1 MTFNLEQAIQEA
13 SIPTLLMCLVQI
25 TGDEKWLREPF
36 LPKRDTNLFAD
47 ESGGLTEA
55 AQQQIRSAVATVLA
69 EISAGQRK
77 IAVPPNTELFT
88 KMMSLCVA
96 EEVAPE
102 YAPMM
107 MEAMGLSARDISWTS
122 SISVPHATLANFNVL
137 IIGAGFSGICAAIK
151 LDRLGIPWILADAN
165 SEIGGTW
172 LVNDYPEAG
181 VDTPNHFYSFTF
193 APNHRWPKYFSKRI
207 DVLNY
212 CKSVADK
219 FNITE
224 RISLNT
230 EIVST
235 TWDEA
240 SQKWKVVLRDQHGK
254 LRESHANV
262 VISGVGQLNRP
273 KKSFIKGIDSFS
285 GSCFHS
291 AQWRHDVDLAGKR
304 VAIIGTGASAMQI
317 LRTVAL
323 QASEVTIFQRSP
335 QWVRPSND
343 YHRDVKPQTMWLFES
358 VPFYFDWYRFGLF
371 WRFGDGLLPTLRRD
385 ETWPH
390 LQRSM
395 NSRNDKHRVQLTE
408 YLLAQLDGR
417 ADLID
422 KTLPDYPPYGKRILV
437 DNDWY
442 KTLTRDN
449 VELVASGVDHVD
461 GNQVVALD
469 GSSRQVDVI
478 ILATGFEAGKML
490 ASVAVTGRNGVTL
503 RETWGDDN
511 PRAYKGMTM
520 PNFPNLFCLYG
531 PNTNVAHGGSVIFQ
545 AECQM
550 RYITS
555 CITQMIE
562 SQISAVDV
570 RPEVHD
576 AYNKAVDDEHDQ
588 LVWSHP
594 GMDSWYKNSQG
605 RIFSP
610 MPWRFVD
617 YWSMTHDADLSDY
630 LVTAKR
636 EIV

>member
-1 MTFNLEQAIQEA
+1 M
-13 SIPTLLMCLVQI
+13 M
-25 TGDEKWLREPF
+25 
-36 LPKRDTNLFAD
+36 AD
-47 ESGGLTEA
+47 SNA
-55 AQQQIRSAVATVLA
+55 
-69 EISAGQRK
+69 
-77 IAVPPNTELFT
+77 
-88 KMMSLCVA
+88 
-96 EEVAPE
+96 
-102 YAPMM
+102 
-107 MEAMGLSARDISWTS
+107 
-122 SISVPHATLANFNVL
+122 
-137 IIGAGFSGICAAIK
+137 
-151 LDRLGIPWILADAN
+151 
-165 SEIGGTW
+165 EIGGTW

-212 CKSVADK
+212 CKSVAEK
-219 FNITE
+219 FKVTG
-224 RISLNT
+224 RISLST
-230 EIVST
+230 EVVST

-240 SQKWKVVLRDQHGK
+240 SQKWKVVLRDQHGELHK
-254 LRESHANV
+254 VRANV

-273 KKSFIKGIDSFS
+273 KKSFIKGIESFS
-285 GSCFHS
+285 GPCFHS
-291 AQWRHDVDLAGKR
+291 AQWRHDVDLAGTR
-304 VAIIGTGASAMQI
+304 VAIIGTGASSMQI
-317 LRTVAL
+317 LRTVAS

-343 YHRDVKPQTMWLFES
+343 YHRDVKPQTMWLFEN
-358 VPFYFDWYRFGLF
+358 VPFYYDWYRFGLF

-385 ETWPH
+385 ENWPH

-408 YLLAQLDGR
+408 YLLAQLEGR
-417 ADLID
+417 PDLVD

-442 KTLTRDN
+442 KTLRREN
-449 VELVASGVDHVD
+449 VELVASGVDRID

-562 SQISAVDV
+562 SQISSVDI
-570 RPEVHD
+570 RSEVHD

-636 EIV
+636 ETI

>member
-1 MTFNLEQAIQEA
+1 MTLNLEQAFQEA

-25 TGDEKWLREPF
+25 TGDESWLREPF

-55 AQQQIRSAVATVLA
+55 VQQQIRGALATVLA
-69 EISAGQRK
+69 EISAGERK
-77 IAVPPNTELFT
+77 IAPPPNSELFT

-96 EEVAPE
+96 EEVASE

-107 MEAMGLSARDISWTS
+107 MEAMGLSARDVSWKN
-122 SISVPHATLANFNVL
+122 LAADSKEALENFNVL

-151 LDRLGIPWILADAN
+151 LDQLGIRWMMADSNA
-165 SEIGGTW
+165 EIGGTW

-212 CKSVADK
+212 CKSVAEK
-219 FNITE
+219 FKVTG
-224 RISLNT
+224 RISLST
-230 EIVST
+230 EVVST

-240 SQKWKVVLRDQHGK
+240 SQKWKVVLRDQHGELHK
-254 LRESHANV
+254 VRANV

-273 KKSFIKGIDSFS
+273 KKSFIKGIESFS
-285 GSCFHS
+285 GPCFHS
-291 AQWRHDVDLAGKR
+291 AQWRHDVNLAGTR
-304 VAIIGTGASAMQI
+304 VAIIGTGASSMQI

-343 YHRDVKPQTMWLFES
+343 YHRDVKPQTMWLFEN
-358 VPFYFDWYRFGLF
+358 VPFYYDWYRFGLF

-385 ETWPH
+385 ENWPH

-408 YLLAQLDGR
+408 YLLAQLEGR
-417 ADLID
+417 PDLVD

-442 KTLTRDN
+442 KTLRREN
-449 VELVASGVDHVD
+449 VELVASGVDRID

-562 SQISAVDV
+562 SQISSVDI
-570 RPEVHD
+570 RSEVHD

-636 EIV
+636 ETI

>member
-1 MTFNLEQAIQEA
+1 MSVNFEQEFQEA
-13 SIPTLLMCLVQI
+13 SIPTLLMCLVQL
-25 TGDEKWLREPF
+25 TGDETWLREPY

-47 ESGGLTEA
+47 ESGGIAES
-55 AQQQIRSAVATVLA
+55 AQQQIREALAIVLG
-69 EISAGQRK
+69 EISSGERK
-77 IAVPPNTELFT
+77 IASPPNTELFT
-88 KMMSLCVA
+88 RMMSLCVA

-107 MEAMGLSARDISWTS
+107 MEAMGLTQRDISWSKLSADS
-122 SISVPHATLANFNVL
+122 SETLNNFKVL

-165 SEIGGTW
+165 AEIGGTW

-212 CKSVADK
+212 CKSVAEK
-219 FNITE
+219 FKVAD

-230 EIVST
+230 EVVST
-235 TWDEA
+235 TWDE
-240 SQKWKVVLRDQHGK
+240 STQIWKVVLRNQDGQ

-273 KKSFIKGIDSFS
+273 KKSFIKGIETFS
-285 GSCFHS
+285 GPCFHS

-317 LRTVAL
+317 LRTVAS
-323 QASEVTIFQRSP
+323 QASDVTIFQRSP

-343 YHRDVKPQTMWLFES
+343 YHRDVKPQTMWLFEN

-395 NSRNDKHRVQLTE
+395 NSRNDKHRLQLTE
-408 YLLAQLDGR
+408 YLLSQLEGHD
-417 ADLID
+417 DLVA

-442 KTLTRDN
+442 KTLKRDN

-562 SQISAVDV
+562 SQISSVDV

-576 AYNKAVDDEHDQ
+576 AYNKSVDDEHDQ

-630 LVTAKR
+630 LVATKNQTN
-636 EIV
+636 

>member
-1 MTFNLEQAIQEA
+1 MEYSLAEAFDEA

-25 TGDEKWLREPF
+25 TGDESWLREPF

-47 ESGGLTEA
+47 ESGGIVES
-55 AQQQIRSAVATVLA
+55 AQQQIRDALVTVLS
-69 EISAGQRK
+69 EISAGQREMPS
-77 IAVPPNTELFT
+77 PPNTELFT

-96 EEVAPE
+96 EEVEPE

-107 MEAMGLSARDISWTS
+107 MEAMGFIPRDVIWTKPLA
-122 SISVPHATLANFNVL
+122 VPHETLADFNVL

-151 LDRLGIPWILADAN
+151 LDQLGIRWIMADTNA
-165 SEIGGTW
+165 EIGGTW

-193 APNHRWPKYFSKRI
+193 APNHRWPRYFSKRI

-212 CKSVADK
+212 CKSVAEK
-219 FNITE
+219 FKVAD

-230 EIVST
+230 EVVST

-240 SQKWKVVLRDQHGK
+240 SKTWKVVLRDRHGE
-254 LRESHANV
+254 LRESRANV

-273 KKSFIKGIDSFS
+273 KKSFIKGLESFT
-285 GSCFHS
+285 GPCFHS
-291 AQWRHDVDLAGKR
+291 AQWRHDVDLSGKR

-317 LRTVAL
+317 LRTVAS
-323 QASEVTIFQRSP
+323 QASDVTIFQRSP

-343 YHRDVKPQTMWLFES
+343 YHRDVKPQTMWLFEN

-408 YLLAQLDGR
+408 YLLTQLDGH
-417 ADLID
+417 ADLVN

-442 KTLTRDN
+442 KSLKREN
-449 VELVASGVDHVD
+449 VELVASGVDHIE
-461 GNQVVALD
+461 GNQIVALD

-490 ASVAVTGRNGVTL
+490 ASVAVTGRNGITL

-550 RYITS
+550 RYVTS

-562 SQISAVDV
+562 SQVSSVDV
-570 RPEVHD
+570 RPEVHA

-617 YWSMTHDADLSDY
+617 YWAMTHDADLKDY
-630 LVTAKR
+630 VLTK
-636 EIV
+636 

>member
-1 MTFNLEQAIQEA
+1 MTLNLEQAFQEA

-25 TGDEKWLREPF
+25 TGDESWLQEPF

-47 ESGGLTEA
+47 ESGGLAAE
-55 AQQQIRSAVATVLA
+55 AQQQIRAALVAVLG
-69 EISAGQRK
+69 EISAGHRK
-77 IAVPPNTELFT
+77 ISPPPKTELFT

-107 MEAMGLSARDISWTS
+107 MEAMGLTPRDVSWKNLSAES
-122 SISVPHATLANFNVL
+122 SQALENFNVL
-137 IIGAGFSGICAAIK
+137 IIGAGFSGVCAAIK
-151 LDRLGIPWILADAN
+151 LDQLGIRWMMADAN
-165 SEIGGTW
+165 AEIGGTW

-219 FNITE
+219 FKVTD
-224 RISLNT
+224 RISLST
-230 EIVST
+230 EVVST

-240 SQKWKVVLRDQHGK
+240 SQKWKVVLRDQRGQ
-254 LRESHANV
+254 LRETRANV

-273 KKSFIKGIDSFS
+273 KKSFITGIDSFS
-285 GSCFHS
+285 GPCFHS

-304 VAIIGTGASAMQI
+304 VAIIGTGASSMQI
-317 LRTVAL
+317 LRTVAS

-343 YHRDVKPQTMWLFES
+343 YHRDVKPQTMWLFEN

-371 WRFGDGLLPTLRRD
+371 WRFGDGLLPTLRHD
-385 ETWPH
+385 ETWPYP
-390 LQRSM
+390 QRAM

-417 ADLID
+417 NDLVN

-449 VELVASGVDHVD
+449 VELVASGVDHID
-461 GNQVVALD
+461 GNQIVALD

-562 SQISAVDV
+562 SQISSVDV
-570 RPEVHD
+570 RSEVHD

-636 EIV
+636 ETI

>member
-1 MTFNLEQAIQEA
+1 MTLNLQQAFQEA

-25 TGDEKWLREPF
+25 TGDESWLREPF
-36 LPKRDTNLFAD
+36 LPERDTNLFAD
-47 ESGGLTEA
+47 ESGGLSDES
-55 AQQQIRSAVATVLA
+55 QQQIREALVTALG
-69 EISAGQRK
+69 EISDGKRK
-77 IAVPPNTELFT
+77 VAAPPETGLFT

-107 MEAMGLSARDISWTS
+107 MEAMGFIPRDVSWKNLSADS
-122 SISVPHATLANFNVL
+122 SEALENFNVL

-151 LDRLGIPWILADAN
+151 LDQLGIRWTLADTN
-165 SEIGGTW
+165 TEIGGTW

-193 APNHRWPKYFSKRI
+193 APNHRWPRYFSKQL

-212 CKSVADK
+212 CKSVAEK
-219 FNITE
+219 FKITE

-230 EIVST
+230 EVVST

-240 SQKWKVVLRDQHGK
+240 SQTWLIVLRDQHGQ
-254 LRESHANV
+254 LRETRANV

-273 KKSFIKGIDSFS
+273 KKSFIKGIESFS
-285 GSCFHS
+285 GPCFHS

-317 LRTVAL
+317 LRTVAS
-323 QASEVTIFQRSP
+323 QASQVTIFQRSP

-343 YHRDVKPQTMWLFES
+343 YHREVKSQTMWLFEN

-408 YLLAQLDGR
+408 YLLAQLDGH
-417 ADLID
+417 ADLVN

-461 GNQVVALD
+461 GDQIVALN
-469 GSSRQVDVI
+469 GTSRQADVV

-490 ASVAVTGRNGVTL
+490 ASVAVTGRNGITL

-550 RYITS
+550 RYVTS

-562 SQISAVDV
+562 SRVSSIDV
-570 RPEVHD
+570 RLEVHD

-594 GMDSWYKNSQG
+594 GMDSWYKNSRG

-636 EIV
+636 ETV

>member
-1 MTFNLEQAIQEA
+1 MTLNLQQAFQEA

-25 TGDEKWLREPF
+25 TGDESWLREPF

-47 ESGGLTEA
+47 ESGGIVES
-55 AQQQIRSAVATVLA
+55 AQNQIRGALVTVLE
-69 EISAGQRK
+69 EISDGRRK
-77 IAVPPNTELFT
+77 VADPPETELFT
-88 KMMSLCVA
+88 KMMSSCVA

-102 YAPMM
+102 YAPMI
-107 MEAMGLSARDISWTS
+107 MEAMGFIPRDVSWKDSSADS
-122 SISVPHATLANFNVL
+122 SDALENFNVL

-151 LDRLGIPWILADAN
+151 LDQLGIRWTLADTNA
-165 SEIGGTW
+165 EIGGTW
-172 LVNDYPEAG
+172 LANDYPEAG

-193 APNHRWPKYFSKRI
+193 APNHKWPKYFSKQL

-212 CKSVADK
+212 CKSVAERFK
-219 FNITE
+219 ITE

-230 EIVST
+230 KVVST
-235 TWDEA
+235 TWDES
-240 SQKWKVVLRDQHGK
+240 SQTWKVVLRDQNGK
-254 LRESHANV
+254 SRETRANV

-273 KKSFIKGIDSFS
+273 KKLFIKGIESFS
-285 GSCFHS
+285 GPCFHS
-291 AQWRHDVDLAGKR
+291 AQWRHDVDLAGRR
-304 VAIIGTGASAMQI
+304 VAIIGTGASSMQI
-317 LRTVAL
+317 LRTVAS
-323 QASEVTIFQRSP
+323 QASHVTIFQRSP

-343 YHRDVKPQTMWLFES
+343 YHRDVKPQTMWLFEN
-358 VPFYFDWYRFGLF
+358 VPYYFDWYRFGLF

-408 YLLAQLDGR
+408 YLLTQLEGR
-417 ADLID
+417 TDLVD

-449 VELVASGVDHVD
+449 VELVASGVDRID
-461 GNQVVALD
+461 DNQVVALD
-469 GSSRQVDVI
+469 GSSRQFDVI

-562 SQISAVDV
+562 SKISSVDV
-570 RPEVHD
+570 RSEVHD

-636 EIV
+636 ETI

>member
-1 MTFNLEQAIQEA
+1 MEYSLAEAFDEA

-25 TGDEKWLREPF
+25 TGDESWLREPF

-47 ESGGLTEA
+47 ESGGIAES
-55 AQQQIRSAVATVLA
+55 AQQQIRDALVTVLG
-69 EISAGQRK
+69 EISAGQREMPS
-77 IAVPPNTELFT
+77 PPNTELFT

-96 EEVAPE
+96 EEVEPE

-107 MEAMGLSARDISWTS
+107 MEAMGFIPRDVSWKKPLE
-122 SISVPHATLANFNVL
+122 VPHETLADFNVL

-151 LDRLGIPWILADAN
+151 LDQLGIRWIMADTNA
-165 SEIGGTW
+165 EIGGTW

-193 APNHRWPKYFSKRI
+193 APNHRWPRYFSKRI

-212 CKSVADK
+212 CKSVAEK
-219 FNITE
+219 FKVAD

-230 EIVST
+230 EVVST

-240 SQKWKVVLRDQHGK
+240 SKTWKVVLRDRHGQ
-254 LRESHANV
+254 LSEFRANV

-273 KKSFIKGIDSFS
+273 KKSFIKGLESFT
-285 GSCFHS
+285 GPCFHS
-291 AQWRHDVDLAGKR
+291 AQWRHDVDLSGKR

-317 LRTVAL
+317 LRTVAS
-323 QASEVTIFQRSP
+323 QARDVTIFQRSP

-343 YHRDVKPQTMWLFES
+343 YHRDVKPQTMWLFENI
-358 VPFYFDWYRFGLF
+358 PFYFDWYRFGLF

-408 YLLAQLDGR
+408 YLLSQLDGH
-417 ADLID
+417 ADLVN

-442 KTLTRDN
+442 KSLKREN
-449 VELVASGVDHVD
+449 VELVASGVDHVE
-461 GNQVVALD
+461 GNQIVALD

-490 ASVAVTGRNGVTL
+490 ASVAVTGRNGITL
-503 RETWGDDN
+503 RETWGEDN

-550 RYITS
+550 RYVTS

-562 SQISAVDV
+562 SQISSVDV

-576 AYNKAVDDEHDQ
+576 AYNKEVDDEHDQ

-617 YWSMTHDADLSDY
+617 YWAMTHDADLKDY
-630 LVTAKR
+630 VLTK
-636 EIV
+636 

>member
-1 MTFNLEQAIQEA
+1 
-13 SIPTLLMCLVQI
+13 
-25 TGDEKWLREPF
+25 
-36 LPKRDTNLFAD
+36 
-47 ESGGLTEA
+47 
-55 AQQQIRSAVATVLA
+55 
-69 EISAGQRK
+69 
-77 IAVPPNTELFT
+77 
-88 KMMSLCVA
+88 
-96 EEVAPE
+96 
-102 YAPMM
+102 MM
-107 MEAMGLSARDISWTS
+107 MEAMGLTQRDISWTKLSADS
-122 SISVPHATLANFNVL
+122 SEILNNFTVL

-165 SEIGGTW
+165 AEIGGTW

-212 CKSVADK
+212 CKSVAEK
-219 FNITE
+219 FKITN

-230 EIVST
+230 QVEST

-240 SQKWKVVLRDQHGK
+240 TQMWKVVLRDQDGQ

-273 KKSFIKGIDSFS
+273 KKSFIKGIESFS
-285 GSCFHS
+285 GPCFHS
-291 AQWRHDVDLAGKR
+291 AQWRHDVDLSGKR

-317 LRTVAL
+317 LRTVAS
-323 QASEVTIFQRSP
+323 QASDVTIFQRSP

-343 YHRDVKPQTMWLFES
+343 YHRDVKPQTMWLFEN

-390 LQRSM
+390 QQRSM
-395 NSRNDKHRVQLTE
+395 NSRNDKHRLQLTE
-408 YLLAQLDGR
+408 YLLAQLEGHD
-417 ADLID
+417 DLVA

-442 KTLTRDN
+442 KTLKRDN
-449 VELVASGVDHVD
+449 VELVASGVGHVD
-461 GNQVVALD
+461 GNQIVASD

-490 ASVAVTGRNGVTL
+490 ASVAVTGRNGTTL
-503 RETWGDDN
+503 RDAWGDDN

-562 SQISAVDV
+562 SQISSVDV

-630 LVTAKR
+630 LVAAKNKTN
-636 EIV
+636 

>member
-1 MTFNLEQAIQEA
+1 MTLNLQQAFQEA

-25 TGDEKWLREPF
+25 TGDESWLREPF

-47 ESGGLTEA
+47 ESGGIVES
-55 AQQQIRSAVATVLA
+55 AQNQIRGALVTVLE
-69 EISAGQRK
+69 EISDGRRK
-77 IAVPPNTELFT
+77 VADPPETELFT
-88 KMMSLCVA
+88 KMMSSCVA

-107 MEAMGLSARDISWTS
+107 MEAMGFIPRDVSWKDSSADS
-122 SISVPHATLANFNVL
+122 SDALENFNVL

-151 LDRLGIPWILADAN
+151 LDQLGIRWTLADTNA
-165 SEIGGTW
+165 EIGGTW
-172 LVNDYPEAG
+172 LANDYPEAG

-193 APNHRWPKYFSKRI
+193 APNHKWPKYFSKQL

-212 CKSVADK
+212 CKSVAERFK
-219 FNITE
+219 ITE

-230 EIVST
+230 KVVST
-235 TWDEA
+235 TWDES
-240 SQKWKVVLRDQHGK
+240 SQTWKVVLRDQNGK
-254 LRESHANV
+254 SRETRANV

-273 KKSFIKGIDSFS
+273 KKLFIKGIESFS
-285 GSCFHS
+285 GPCFHS
-291 AQWRHDVDLAGKR
+291 AQWRHDVDLAGRR
-304 VAIIGTGASAMQI
+304 VAIIGTGASSMQI
-317 LRTVAL
+317 LRTVAS
-323 QASEVTIFQRSP
+323 QASHVTIFQRSP

-343 YHRDVKPQTMWLFES
+343 YHRDVKPQTMWLFEN
-358 VPFYFDWYRFGLF
+358 VPYYFDWYRFGLF

-408 YLLAQLDGR
+408 YLLTQLEGR
-417 ADLID
+417 TDLVD

-449 VELVASGVDHVD
+449 VELVASGVDRID
-461 GNQVVALD
+461 DNQVVALD
-469 GSSRQVDVI
+469 GSSRQFDVI

-562 SQISAVDV
+562 SKISSVDV
-570 RPEVHD
+570 RSEVHD

-636 EIV
+636 ETI

>member
-1 MTFNLEQAIQEA
+1 MEYSLAEAFDEA

-25 TGDEKWLREPF
+25 TGDESWLREPF

-47 ESGGLTEA
+47 ESGGIAES
-55 AQQQIRSAVATVLA
+55 AQQQIRDALMTVLG
-69 EISAGQRK
+69 EISAGQREMPS
-77 IAVPPNTELFT
+77 PPNTELFT

-96 EEVAPE
+96 EEVEPE

-107 MEAMGLSARDISWTS
+107 MEAMGFIPRDVIWTKPLA
-122 SISVPHATLANFNVL
+122 VPHETLADFNVL

-151 LDRLGIPWILADAN
+151 LDQLGIRWIMADTNA
-165 SEIGGTW
+165 EIGGTW

-193 APNHRWPKYFSKRI
+193 APNHRWPRYFSKRI

-212 CKSVADK
+212 CKSVAEK
-219 FNITE
+219 FKVAD

-230 EIVST
+230 EVVST

-240 SQKWKVVLRDQHGK
+240 SKTWKVVLRDRHGK
-254 LRESHANV
+254 LRETRANV

-273 KKSFIKGIDSFS
+273 KKSFIKGLESFT
-285 GSCFHS
+285 GPCFHS
-291 AQWRHDVDLAGKR
+291 AQWRHDVDLSGKR

-317 LRTVAL
+317 LRTVAS
-323 QASEVTIFQRSP
+323 QASDVTIFQRSP

-343 YHRDVKPQTMWLFES
+343 YHRDVKPQTMWLFENI
-358 VPFYFDWYRFGLF
+358 PFYFDWYRFGLF

-408 YLLAQLDGR
+408 YLLAQLDGH
-417 ADLID
+417 ADLVN

-442 KTLTRDN
+442 KSLKREN
-449 VELVASGVDHVD
+449 VELVASGVDHVEV
-461 GNQVVALD
+461 NQIVAFD

-490 ASVAVTGRNGVTL
+490 ASVAVTGRNGITL

-550 RYITS
+550 RYVTS

-562 SQISAVDV
+562 SQISSVDV

-576 AYNKAVDDEHDQ
+576 AYNKEVDDEHDQ

-617 YWSMTHDADLSDY
+617 YWAMTHDADLKDY
-630 LVTAKR
+630 VLTK
-636 EIV
+636 

>member
-1 MTFNLEQAIQEA
+1 MTLNLEQAFQEA

-25 TGDEKWLREPF
+25 TGDESWLQEPF

-47 ESGGLTEA
+47 ESGGLAAE
-55 AQQQIRSAVATVLA
+55 AQQQIRAALVAVLG
-69 EISAGQRK
+69 EISAGHRK
-77 IAVPPNTELFT
+77 ISPPPKTELFT

-107 MEAMGLSARDISWTS
+107 MEAMGLSARDVSWKNLSAES
-122 SISVPHATLANFNVL
+122 SQALENFNVL
-137 IIGAGFSGICAAIK
+137 IIGAGFSGVCAAIK
-151 LDRLGIPWILADAN
+151 LDQLGIRWMMADAN
-165 SEIGGTW
+165 AEIGGTW

-219 FNITE
+219 FKVTD
-224 RISLNT
+224 RISLST
-230 EIVST
+230 EVVST

-240 SQKWKVVLRDQHGK
+240 SQKWKVVLRDQHGE
-254 LRESHANV
+254 LRETRANV

-273 KKSFIKGIDSFS
+273 KKSFIKGIESFS
-285 GSCFHS
+285 GPCFHS

-304 VAIIGTGASAMQI
+304 VAIIGTGASSMQI
-317 LRTVAL
+317 LRTVAS
-323 QASEVTIFQRSP
+323 QASEVTVFQRSP

-343 YHRDVKPQTMWLFES
+343 YHRDVKPQTMWLFEN

-371 WRFGDGLLPTLRRD
+371 WRFGDGLLPTLRHD

-390 LQRSM
+390 PQRAM

-408 YLLAQLDGR
+408 YLLAQLEGHD
-417 ADLID
+417 DLVA

-449 VELVASGVDHVD
+449 VELVASGVDHID
-461 GNQVVALD
+461 GSQIIALD
-469 GSSRQVDVI
+469 GSSRQADVI

-562 SQISAVDV
+562 SQISSVDV
-570 RPEVHD
+570 RSEVHD

-636 EIV
+636 ETI

>member
-1 MTFNLEQAIQEA
+1 MTLNLQQAFQEA

-25 TGDEKWLREPF
+25 TGDESWLREPF

-47 ESGGLTEA
+47 ESGGIVES
-55 AQQQIRSAVATVLA
+55 AQNQIRGALVTVLE
-69 EISAGQRK
+69 EISDGRRK
-77 IAVPPNTELFT
+77 VADPPETELFT
-88 KMMSLCVA
+88 KMMSSCVA

-107 MEAMGLSARDISWTS
+107 MEAMGFIPRDVSWKDSSADS
-122 SISVPHATLANFNVL
+122 SDALENFNVL

-151 LDRLGIPWILADAN
+151 LDQLGIRWTLADTNA
-165 SEIGGTW
+165 EIGGTW
-172 LVNDYPEAG
+172 LANDYPEAG

-193 APNHRWPKYFSKRI
+193 APNHKWPKYFSKQL

-212 CKSVADK
+212 CKSVAERFK
-219 FNITE
+219 ITE

-230 EIVST
+230 KVVST
-235 TWDEA
+235 TWDES
-240 SQKWKVVLRDQHGK
+240 SQTWKVVLRDQNGK
-254 LRESHANV
+254 SRETQANV

-273 KKSFIKGIDSFS
+273 KKLFIKGIESFS
-285 GSCFHS
+285 GPCFHS
-291 AQWRHDVDLAGKR
+291 AQWRHDVDLAGRR
-304 VAIIGTGASAMQI
+304 VAIIGTGASSMQI
-317 LRTVAL
+317 LRTVAS
-323 QASEVTIFQRSP
+323 QASHVTIFQRSP

-343 YHRDVKPQTMWLFES
+343 YHRDVKPQTMWLFEN
-358 VPFYFDWYRFGLF
+358 VPYYFDWYRFGLF

-408 YLLAQLDGR
+408 YLLTQLEGR
-417 ADLID
+417 TDLVD

-449 VELVASGVDHVD
+449 VELVASGVDRID
-461 GNQVVALD
+461 DNQVVALD
-469 GSSRQVDVI
+469 GSSRQFDVI

-562 SQISAVDV
+562 SKISSVDV
-570 RPEVHD
+570 RSEVHD

-636 EIV
+636 ETI

>member
-1 MTFNLEQAIQEA
+1 MEYSLAEAFDEA

-25 TGDEKWLREPF
+25 TGDESWLREPF

-47 ESGGLTEA
+47 ESGGIAES
-55 AQQQIRSAVATVLA
+55 AQQQIRDALVTVLG
-69 EISAGQRK
+69 EISAGQREMPS
-77 IAVPPNTELFT
+77 PPNIELFT

-96 EEVAPE
+96 EEVEPE

-107 MEAMGLSARDISWTS
+107 MEAMGFIPRDVIWTKPLA
-122 SISVPHATLANFNVL
+122 VPHETLADFNVL

-151 LDRLGIPWILADAN
+151 LDQLGIRWIMADTNA
-165 SEIGGTW
+165 EIGGTW

-193 APNHRWPKYFSKRI
+193 APNHRWPRYFSKRI

-212 CKSVADK
+212 CKSVAEK
-219 FNITE
+219 FKVAD

-230 EIVST
+230 EVVST

-240 SQKWKVVLRDQHGK
+240 SKTWKVVLRDRHGE
-254 LRESHANV
+254 LRESRANV

-273 KKSFIKGIDSFS
+273 KKSFIKGLESFT
-285 GSCFHS
+285 GPCFHS
-291 AQWRHDVDLAGKR
+291 AQWRHDVDLSGKR

-317 LRTVAL
+317 LRTVAS
-323 QASEVTIFQRSP
+323 QARDVTIFQRSP

-343 YHRDVKPQTMWLFES
+343 YHRDVKPQTMWLFEN

-408 YLLAQLDGR
+408 YLLTQLDGH
-417 ADLID
+417 ADLVN

-442 KTLTRDN
+442 KSLKREN
-449 VELVASGVDHVD
+449 VELVASGVDHVE
-461 GNQVVALD
+461 GNQIVALD

-490 ASVAVTGRNGVTL
+490 ASVAVTGRNGITL

-545 AECQM
+545 AECQI
-550 RYITS
+550 RYVTS

-562 SQISAVDV
+562 SQVSSVDV

-576 AYNKAVDDEHDQ
+576 AYNKEVDDEHDQ

-617 YWSMTHDADLSDY
+617 YWAMTHDADLKDY
-630 LVTAKR
+630 VLTK
-636 EIV
+636 

>member
-1 MTFNLEQAIQEA
+1 MEYSLAEAFDEA

-25 TGDEKWLREPF
+25 TGDESWLREPF

-47 ESGGLTEA
+47 ESGGIAES
-55 AQQQIRSAVATVLA
+55 AQQQIRDALVTVLG
-69 EISAGQRK
+69 EISAGQREMPS
-77 IAVPPNTELFT
+77 PPNTELFT

-96 EEVAPE
+96 EEVEPE

-107 MEAMGLSARDISWTS
+107 MEAMGFIPRDVSW
-122 SISVPHATLANFNVL
+122 IKPLEVPHETLADFNVL

-151 LDRLGIPWILADAN
+151 LDQLGIRWIMADTNA
-165 SEIGGTW
+165 EIGGTW

-193 APNHRWPKYFSKRI
+193 APNHRWPRYFSKRI

-212 CKSVADK
+212 CKSVAEK
-219 FNITE
+219 FKVAD

-230 EIVST
+230 EVVST

-240 SQKWKVVLRDQHGK
+240 SKTWKVVLRDRHGE
-254 LRESHANV
+254 LRETRANV

-273 KKSFIKGIDSFS
+273 KKSFIKGLESFT
-285 GSCFHS
+285 GPCFHS
-291 AQWRHDVDLAGKR
+291 AQWRHDVDLSGKR

-317 LRTVAL
+317 LRTVAS
-323 QASEVTIFQRSP
+323 QASDVTIFQRSP

-343 YHRDVKPQTMWLFES
+343 YHRDVKPQTMWLFEN

-408 YLLAQLDGR
+408 YLLTQLDGH
-417 ADLID
+417 ADLVN

-442 KTLTRDN
+442 KSLKREN
-449 VELVASGVDHVD
+449 VELVASGVDHIE
-461 GNQVVALD
+461 GNQIVALD

-490 ASVAVTGRNGVTL
+490 ASVAVTGRNGITL

-550 RYITS
+550 RYVTS

-562 SQISAVDV
+562 SQVSSVDV

-594 GMDSWYKNSQG
+594 GMDSWYKNLQG

-617 YWSMTHDADLSDY
+617 YWAMTHDADLNDY
-630 LVTAKR
+630 VLTK
-636 EIV
+636 

>member
-1 MTFNLEQAIQEA
+1 MTLNLQQAFQEA

-25 TGDEKWLREPF
+25 TGDESWLREPF

-47 ESGGLTEA
+47 ESGGIVES
-55 AQQQIRSAVATVLA
+55 AQNQIRGALVTVLE
-69 EISAGQRK
+69 EISDGRRK
-77 IAVPPNTELFT
+77 VADPPETELFT
-88 KMMSLCVA
+88 KMMSSCVA

-102 YAPMM
+102 YAPMI
-107 MEAMGLSARDISWTS
+107 MEAMGFIPRDVSWKDSSADS
-122 SISVPHATLANFNVL
+122 SDALENFNVL

-151 LDRLGIPWILADAN
+151 LDQLGIRWTLADTNA
-165 SEIGGTW
+165 EIGGTW
-172 LVNDYPEAG
+172 LANDYPEAG

-193 APNHRWPKYFSKRI
+193 APNHKWPKYFSKQL

-212 CKSVADK
+212 CKSVAERFK
-219 FNITE
+219 ITE

-230 EIVST
+230 KVVST
-235 TWDEA
+235 TWDES
-240 SQKWKVVLRDQHGK
+240 SQTWKVVLRDQNGK
-254 LRESHANV
+254 SRETQANV

-273 KKSFIKGIDSFS
+273 KKLFIKGIESFS
-285 GSCFHS
+285 GPCFHS
-291 AQWRHDVDLAGKR
+291 AQWRHDVDLAGRR
-304 VAIIGTGASAMQI
+304 VAIIGTGASSMQI
-317 LRTVAL
+317 LRTVAS
-323 QASEVTIFQRSP
+323 QASHVTIFQRSP

-343 YHRDVKPQTMWLFES
+343 YHRDVKPQTMWLFEN
-358 VPFYFDWYRFGLF
+358 VPYYFDWYRFGLF

-408 YLLAQLDGR
+408 YLLTQLEGR
-417 ADLID
+417 TDLVD

-449 VELVASGVDHVD
+449 VELVASGVDRID
-461 GNQVVALD
+461 DNQVVALD
-469 GSSRQVDVI
+469 GSSRQFDVI

-562 SQISAVDV
+562 SKISSVDV
-570 RPEVHD
+570 RSEVHD

-636 EIV
+636 ETI

>member
-1 MTFNLEQAIQEA
+1 MEYSLAEAFDEA

-25 TGDEKWLREPF
+25 TGDESWLREPF

-47 ESGGLTEA
+47 ESGGIAES
-55 AQQQIRSAVATVLA
+55 AQQQIRDALVTVLG
-69 EISAGQRK
+69 EISAGQREMPS
-77 IAVPPNTELFT
+77 PPNAELFT

-96 EEVAPE
+96 EEVEPE

-107 MEAMGLSARDISWTS
+107 MEAMGFIPRDVSW
-122 SISVPHATLANFNVL
+122 IKPLEVPHETLADFNVL

-151 LDRLGIPWILADAN
+151 LDQLGIRWIMADTNA
-165 SEIGGTW
+165 EIGGTW

-193 APNHRWPKYFSKRI
+193 APNHRWPRYFSKRI

-212 CKSVADK
+212 CKSVAEK
-219 FNITE
+219 FKVAD

-230 EIVST
+230 EVVST

-240 SQKWKVVLRDQHGK
+240 SKTWKVVLRDRHGQ
-254 LRESHANV
+254 LSEFRANV

-273 KKSFIKGIDSFS
+273 KKSFIKGLESFT
-285 GSCFHS
+285 GPCFHS
-291 AQWRHDVDLAGKR
+291 AQWRHDVDLSGKR

-317 LRTVAL
+317 LRTVAS
-323 QASEVTIFQRSP
+323 QARDVTIFQRSP

-343 YHRDVKPQTMWLFES
+343 YHRDVKPQTMWLFENI
-358 VPFYFDWYRFGLF
+358 PFYFDWYRFGLF

-408 YLLAQLDGR
+408 YLLTQLDGH
-417 ADLID
+417 ADLVN

-442 KTLTRDN
+442 KSLKREN
-449 VELVASGVDHVD
+449 VELVASGVDHVE
-461 GNQVVALD
+461 GNQIVALD

-490 ASVAVTGRNGVTL
+490 ASVAVTGRNGITL

-550 RYITS
+550 RYVTS

-562 SQISAVDV
+562 SQISSVDV

-576 AYNKAVDDEHDQ
+576 AYNKEVDDEHDQ

-617 YWSMTHDADLSDY
+617 YWAMTHDADLKDY
-630 LVTAKR
+630 VLTK
-636 EIV
+636 

>member
-1 MTFNLEQAIQEA
+1 MTLNLEQAFQEA

-25 TGDEKWLREPF
+25 TGDESWLQEPF

-47 ESGGLTEA
+47 ESGGLAAE
-55 AQQQIRSAVATVLA
+55 AQQQIRAALVAVLG
-69 EISAGQRK
+69 EISAGHRK
-77 IAVPPNTELFT
+77 ISPPPKTELFT

-107 MEAMGLSARDISWTS
+107 MEAMGLSARDVSWNNLSAES
-122 SISVPHATLANFNVL
+122 SQALENFNVL
-137 IIGAGFSGICAAIK
+137 IIGAGFSGVCAAIK
-151 LDRLGIPWILADAN
+151 LDQLGIRWMMADAN
-165 SEIGGTW
+165 AEIGGTW

-219 FNITE
+219 FKVTD
-224 RISLNT
+224 RISLST
-230 EIVST
+230 EVVST
-235 TWDEA
+235 TWDET
-240 SQKWKVVLRDQHGK
+240 SQTWKVVLRDQHGE
-254 LRESHANV
+254 LRKVRANV

-285 GSCFHS
+285 GPCFHS

-317 LRTVAL
+317 LRTVAS

-343 YHRDVKPQTMWLFES
+343 YHRDVKPQTMWLFEN

-371 WRFGDGLLPTLRRD
+371 WRFGDGLLPTLRHD
-385 ETWPH
+385 ETWPYP
-390 LQRSM
+390 QRAM
-395 NSRNDKHRVQLTE
+395 NSRNDKHRIQLTE
-408 YLLAQLDGR
+408 YLLAQLEGHD
-417 ADLID
+417 DLVA

-442 KTLTRDN
+442 KSLKRDN
-449 VELVASGVDHVD
+449 VELVASGVDHID
-461 GNQVVALD
+461 GNQIVALD
-469 GSSRQVDVI
+469 GSSRQADVI

-562 SQISAVDV
+562 SQISSVDV
-570 RPEVHD
+570 RSEVHD
-576 AYNKAVDDEHDQ
+576 AYNKAVDNEHDQ

-636 EIV
+636 KTI